1 MSQMLL
7 RCFAV
12 LLFLLVGSCSSDR
25 GFRFYGEYEA
35 EQSHYRIQLI
45 SQGYVKAGDDLAD
58 SAFALVQICPTG
70 QSRAKAFRLMLTAT
84 PGQWTR
90 VESNDVAITST
101 EVNWRTPQAWLKEAL
116 WQAGYRDLP
125 EQELTG
131 SAKVIGSALTG
142 PKGVI
147 LKGQIK
153 SLIVHRDDIVYG
165 YKVSKERPKEWIRSS
180 ELPPCATFENGPLA
194 K

>member
-1 MSQMLL
+1 MPL
-7 RCFAV
+7 RRFAV
-12 LLFLLVGSCSSDR
+12 LLVLLVGSCSSDR

-58 SAFALVQICPTG
+58 SAFALVQICPVG
-70 QSRAKAFRLMLTAT
+70 QSSGKPFRVTLTAT

-90 VESNDVAITST
+90 IESNDVAIPST

-125 EQELTG
+125 EEELVG
-131 SAKVIGSALTG
+131 SAKVVGSALTG

-153 SLIVHRDDIVYG
+153 SLIVRRADIVYG
-165 YKVSKERPKEWIRSS
+165 YKVTKERPKEWIRSS
-180 ELPPCATFENGPLA
+180 ELSACATFENGTLA

>member
-1 MSQMLL
+1 MF
-7 RCFAV
+7 RCPSLFARRL
-12 LLFLLVGSCSSDR
+12 LLFRQRVSILWRIR
-25 GFRFYGEYEA
+25 GGTISLSNPADFARLR
-35 EQSHYRIQLI
+35 QSR
-45 SQGYVKAGDDLAD
+45 DDLAD

-125 EQELTG
+125 EEELTR
-131 SAKVIGSALTG
+131 SAKVMGSALTG

-153 SLIVHRDDIVYG
+153 SLIVHRNDIVNG

>member
-1 MSQMLL
+1 MLL

-35 EQSHYRIQLI
+35 KQSHYRIQLI

-58 SAFALVQICPTG
+58 SAFALVQICLTG
-70 QSRAKAFRLMLTAT
+70 QSRAKAIRLVLTAT

-90 VESNDVAITST
+90 VESNDVAIPST

-131 SAKVIGSALTG
+131 SAKVMGSALTG

-165 YKVSKERPKEWIRSS
+165 YKVSKKRPKEWIRSS
-180 ELPPCATFENGPLA
+180 GLPPCATFENGPLA

>member
-1 MSQMLL
+1 MLL

-12 LLFLLVGSCSSDR
+12 LLFLLIGSCSSDR

-35 EQSHYRIQLI
+35 EQSHYRIQLV

-70 QSRAKAFRLMLTAT
+70 QSRTKAFRLMLTAT
-84 PGQWTR
+84 PGQWIR
-90 VESNDVAITST
+90 VESNDVAIPST

-125 EQELTG
+125 EEELIG

-153 SLIVHRDDIVYG
+153 SLIVHRDDVVYG

-180 ELPPCATFENGPLA
+180 ELPPCATRYTTAAHMTP
-194 K
+194 

>member
-1 MSQMLL
+1 MLF
-7 RCFAV
+7 RCFAI
-12 LLFLLVGSCSSDR
+12 LLFLLVDSCSSDR

-35 EQSHYRIQLI
+35 EQSHFRIQLI

-70 QSRAKAFRLMLTAT
+70 QSRAKTFRLMLTAT
-84 PGQWTR
+84 PGQWTK

-116 WQAGYRDLP
+116 WQAGYRYLP
-125 EQELTG
+125 EEELTG
-131 SAKVIGSALTG
+131 SAKVMGSALTG

>member
-1 MSQMLL
+1 MLL

-12 LLFLLVGSCSSDR
+12 LLFLLVDSCSSDR

-35 EQSHYRIQLI
+35 QQSHYRIQLI
-45 SQGYVKAGDDLAD
+45 SQGYIKAGYDLAD

-70 QSRAKAFRLMLTAT
+70 QSRANAFRLMLTVT
-84 PGQWTR
+84 PGQWTT

-116 WQAGYRDLP
+116 WQAGYRELP
-125 EQELTG
+125 EEELTG
-131 SAKVIGSALTG
+131 SAKVMGSALTG

-153 SLIVHRDDIVYG
+153 SLIVHRDDIIYG
-165 YKVSKERPKEWIRSS
+165 YKISKERPKEWIRSS

>member
-1 MSQMLL
+1 
-7 RCFAV
+7 
-12 LLFLLVGSCSSDR
+12 
-25 GFRFYGEYEA
+25 
-35 EQSHYRIQLI
+35 
-45 SQGYVKAGDDLAD
+45 
-58 SAFALVQICPTG
+58 
-70 QSRAKAFRLMLTAT
+70 MLTAT

-90 VESNDVAITST
+90 VESNDVAIPST

-116 WQAGYRDLP
+116 WHAGYRDLP

-131 SAKVIGSALTG
+131 SAKVMGSALTG

>member
-1 MSQMLL
+1 MSQMPL
-7 RCFAV
+7 RRFAV
-12 LLFLLVGSCSSDR
+12 LLVLLVGSCSSDR

-35 EQSHYRIQLI
+35 EKSHYRIQLI

-70 QSRAKAFRLMLTAT
+70 QSRAKAFRLTLTAT
-84 PGQWTR
+84 PGQRTR
-90 VESNDVAITST
+90 VESDDVALSST

-125 EQELTG
+125 EEELVG
-131 SAKVIGSALTG
+131 SAKVVGSALTG

-153 SLIVHRDDIVYG
+153 SLIVRRADIVYG
-165 YKVSKERPKEWIRSS
+165 YKVTKERPKEWIRSS
-180 ELPPCATFENGPLA
+180 EFSACATFENGTLA

>member
-1 MSQMLL
+1 MLL

-70 QSRAKAFRLMLTAT
+70 QSSAKAFRLMLTAT

-90 VESNDVAITST
+90 VESNDVAIPST

-131 SAKVIGSALTG
+131 SAKVMDSALTG

-165 YKVSKERPKEWIRSS
+165 YEISKERPKERIRSS
-180 ELPPCATFENGPLA
+180 ELPPCPTFENGPLV

>member
-1 MSQMLL
+1 MLL

-45 SQGYVKAGDDLAD
+45 SQGYVNAGDDLAD
-58 SAFALVQICPTG
+58 FAFALVQICPTG

-125 EQELTG
+125 EEELTG
-131 SAKVIGSALTG
+131 SAKVMGSALTG

-153 SLIVHRDDIVYG
+153 SLIVHRNDIVYG

-180 ELPPCATFENGPLA
+180 ELLPCATFDNGPLA

>member
-7 RCFAV
+7 RAFAV
-12 LLFLLVGSCSSDR
+12 ALSLLVGSCSSDR

-35 EQSHYRIQLI
+35 EKSHYRIQLI

-70 QSRAKAFRLMLTAT
+70 QSSGKPFRVTLTAT

-90 VESNDVAITST
+90 IESNDVAIPST

-116 WQAGYRDLP
+116 WQAGYRDLS
-125 EQELTG
+125 EEELTG
-131 SAKVIGSALTG
+131 TARVISSALTG

-147 LKGQIK
+147 LKEQIK
-153 SLIVHRDDIVYG
+153 SLLVRRDDIIYG
-165 YKVSKERPKEWIRSS
+165 YEVMKERPPNEWIASS
-180 ELPPCATFENGPLA
+180 ELPPCATLE
-194 K
+194 